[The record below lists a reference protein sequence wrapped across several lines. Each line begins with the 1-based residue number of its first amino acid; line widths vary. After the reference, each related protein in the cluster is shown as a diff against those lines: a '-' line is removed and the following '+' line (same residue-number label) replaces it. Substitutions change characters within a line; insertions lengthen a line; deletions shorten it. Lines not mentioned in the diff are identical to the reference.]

1 VDLVVAV
8 VIKVALAELEMQVV
22 IVHLKEI
29 TVEYLAVEIMAD
41 LAVAELALSVVTRV
55 QELLA
60 VVALEVT
67 DQQIQ

>member
-29 TVEYLAVEIMAD
+29 TVEHLAVEIMAD
-41 LAVAELALSVVTRV
+41 LAVAELALSVITRV

-60 VVALEVT
+60 VVAMEVT

>member
-1 VDLVVAV
+1 
-8 VIKVALAELEMQVV
+8 MV

-29 TVEYLAVEIMAD
+29 TVEHLAVEIMAD
-41 LAVAELALSVVTRV
+41 LAVAELALSVITRV

-60 VVALEVT
+60 VVAMEVT